1 MSDQLTFGRP
11 FISWLY
17 SWAWSEESYLRRE
30 RAIRWPD
37 GMTKRF
43 PVRSFKPSPEI
54 IHAAEMLFLSSA
66 LSLRSPE
73 DLLNERGTEI
83 GGESL

>member
-1 MSDQLTFGRP
+1 
-11 FISWLY
+11 
-17 SWAWSEESYLRRE
+17 
-30 RAIRWPD
+30 
-37 GMTKRF
+37 MTKRF

-54 IHAAEMLFLSSA
+54 IHAAEMLFLWSA